1 MASIANRISHL
12 KHAHGYLLFRAQHL
26 CGTMLGLLEDRL
38 EVFSH
43 TGWQLDDAIYGFW
56 ALCVPE
62 YDAICAFMASARAEN
77 DARIWHI
84 ANNMLM
90 MLGLLEDRLERAAQ
104 NEDALALHEVVG
116 AIIDYAE
123 GIPGSMKLWLTESG
137 YEVKSDG

>member
-1 MASIANRISHL
+1 MGSIANRISHL
-12 KHAHGYLLFRAQHL
+12 KHAHGYLLFRAQLL
-26 CGTMLGLLEDRL
+26 CGTVLSYCDIIEA
-38 EVFSH
+38 V
-43 TGWQLDDAIYGFW
+43 WQLDDAIYDFW

-77 DARIWHI
+77 DARIWNI

-137 YEVKSDG
+137 YEVKSDD